1 MKMGGYDAFRNF
13 KSTILNTF
21 PYFGLP
27 PFDAFPQ
34 FAQRG
39 QPFKLSTAM
48 LFCVVVAAPTT
59 KAFLG
64 LGAMTARMPAHAIF
78 AAGNVMPDRFK

>member
-13 KSTILNTF
+13 KTRHWTLFRISDC
-21 PYFGLP
+21 P

-39 QPFKLSTAM
+39 QPFKLATAM

-64 LGAMTARMPAHAIF
+64 LGAMTARMPAHVIF